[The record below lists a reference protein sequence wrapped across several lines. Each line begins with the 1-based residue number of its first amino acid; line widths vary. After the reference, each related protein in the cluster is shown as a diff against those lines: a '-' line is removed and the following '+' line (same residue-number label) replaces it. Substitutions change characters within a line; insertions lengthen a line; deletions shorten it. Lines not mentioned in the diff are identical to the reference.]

1 MFIRFLK
8 KVEKIMNIGRIGA
21 LINYERTKQN
31 ISIDK
36 LRDGVCSEAVLRR
49 IEAGERGTEF
59 FVLERL
65 ISRLGSSSNKIELIQ
80 DEKDYELL
88 ILREKLNGKLET
100 KNYDEAEN
108 MALPYA

>member
-65 ISRLGSSSNKIELIQ
+65 ISRLGSSSNKVELIQ
-80 DEKDYELL
+80 DEKDYGSERQKAPLKKAFL
-88 ILREKLNGKLET
+88 KWYGEEIE
-100 KNYDEAEN
+100 
-108 MALPYA
+108 

>member
-36 LRDGVCSEAVLRR
+36 LRAGVCSEAVLRR
-49 IEAGERGTEF
+49 
-59 FVLERL
+59 LCKQHSHSL
-65 ISRLGSSSNKIELIQ
+65 K
-80 DEKDYELL
+80 
-88 ILREKLNGKLET
+88 GKP
-100 KNYDEAEN
+100 A
-108 MALPYA
+108 P

>member
-1 MFIRFLK
+1 
-8 KVEKIMNIGRIGA
+8 MNIGRIGA

-49 IEAGERGTEF
+49 IEAGERGAEF

-88 ILREKLNGKLET
+88 ILREKLNGKLEI
-100 KNYDEAEN
+100 KNYDEAEKLLVEYKKN
-108 MALPYA
+108 SR